1 MVLTLWSGDSSAV
14 DVARVQPMKL
24 AAMEGLYDG
33 GRGEEIVAFG
43 ILDPSKTLDDG
54 KDPFIMKIAIPY
66 GLSILANHD
75 MNSFVPGINDIIAG
89 RSMNAEGDSIDT
101 VSYAER
107 MAVIE
112 AVVRR
117 VDGRVPVIAGS
128 GANCTETAIALSR
141 DAVLA
146 GADALLVVTPYY
158 NKATQA
164 GLLRHYRTIADATAL
179 PIILYNVPSRTGVS
193 IAPETYAALAE
204 HPNIVGV
211 KEAGGDLA
219 LVQKTRELCPE
230 DFSIWSGND
239 DETAPMM
246 LFGGKGVISVAA
258 NVMPREMHELA
269 SACLSGDFVNAGK
282 MQLSLRKLCEALFW
296 EINPIPVKTALAMM
310 GRCQEVFRSP
320 MCEMEP
326 ENREKLEG
334 VLREYGLLPR
344 N

>member
-1 MVLTLWSGDSSAV
+1 MKQSVFTGSCTALITPFAADHAV
-14 DVARVQPMKL
+14 DYPALAGLLDFQLENGTDALVVCGTTGEA
-24 AAMEGLYDG
+24 AAMSY
-33 GRGEEIVAFG
+33 EER
-43 ILDPSKTLDDG
+43 LRT
-54 KDPFIMKIAIPY
+54 
-66 GLSILANHD
+66 
-75 MNSFVPGINDIIAG
+75 
-89 RSMNAEGDSIDT
+89 
-101 VSYAER
+101 
-107 MAVIE
+107 IE
-112 AVVRR
+112 AVVRH
-117 VDGRVPVIAGS
+117 VDGRIPVIAGS
-128 GANCTETAIALSR
+128 GSNNTESAIALSR

-146 GADALLVVTPYY
+146 GADALLVVTPFY
-158 NKATQA
+158 NKATPK
-164 GLLRHYRTIADATAL
+164 GLVRHYTAIADAAEK
-179 PIILYNVPSRTGVS
+179 PVILYNVPSRTGVKCT
-193 IAPETYAALAE
+193 AEVYAALAE

-296 EINPIPVKTALAMM
+296 EVNPIPVKTALAMM

>member
-1 MVLTLWSGDSSAV
+1 MKQPVFTGSCTALITPFAADHAV
-14 DVARVQPMKL
+14 DYPALAGLLDFQLENGTDALVVCRTTGEA
-24 AAMEGLYDG
+24 AAMSY
-33 GRGEEIVAFG
+33 EER
-43 ILDPSKTLDDG
+43 LRT
-54 KDPFIMKIAIPY
+54 
-66 GLSILANHD
+66 
-75 MNSFVPGINDIIAG
+75 
-89 RSMNAEGDSIDT
+89 
-101 VSYAER
+101 
-107 MAVIE
+107 IE
-112 AVVRR
+112 AVVRH
-117 VDGRVPVIAGS
+117 VDGRIPVIAGS
-128 GANCTETAIALSR
+128 GSNNTESAIALSR

-146 GADALLVVTPYY
+146 GADALLVVTPFY
-158 NKATQA
+158 NKATPK
-164 GLLRHYRTIADATAL
+164 GLVRHYTAIADAAEK
-179 PIILYNVPSRTGVS
+179 PVILYNVPSRTGVKCT
-193 IAPETYAALAE
+193 AEVYAALAE

-296 EINPIPVKTALAMM
+296 EVNPIPVKTALTMM

>member
-1 MVLTLWSGDSSAV
+1 MKQPVFTGSGVAIITPFTNDGV
-14 DVARVQPMKL
+14 DYPALVRLLDFQLENGTDAIIVCGTTGEA
-24 AAMEGLYDG
+24 AAMSY
-33 GRGEEIVAFG
+33 EERIR
-43 ILDPSKTLDDG
+43 T
-54 KDPFIMKIAIPY
+54 
-66 GLSILANHD
+66 
-75 MNSFVPGINDIIAG
+75 
-89 RSMNAEGDSIDT
+89 
-101 VSYAER
+101 
-107 MAVIE
+107 IE
-112 AVVRR
+112 AVVRH
-117 VDGRVPVIAGS
+117 VDGRVPVIAGTGS
-128 GANCTETAIALSR
+128 NNTENAIAMSR
-141 DAVLA
+141 DASGA
-146 GADALLVVTPYY
+146 GVDALLVVTPFY
-158 NKATQA
+158 NKATPK
-164 GLLRHYRTIADATAL
+164 GLVRHYTAIADAAEK
-179 PIILYNVPSRTGVS
+179 PVILYNVPSRTGVKCT
-193 IAPETYAALAE
+193 AEVYAALAE

-296 EINPIPVKTALAMM
+296 EVNPIPVKTALTMM